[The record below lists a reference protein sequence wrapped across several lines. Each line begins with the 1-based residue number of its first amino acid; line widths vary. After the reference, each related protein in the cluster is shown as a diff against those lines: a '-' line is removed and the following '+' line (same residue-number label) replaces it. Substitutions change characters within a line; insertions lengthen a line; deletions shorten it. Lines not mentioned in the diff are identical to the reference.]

1 MAHNV
6 RIALGVAMSS
16 KRPVEIGR
24 EARLFL
30 LFLSE
35 ISLVMGA
42 LFFAYP
48 NLVIDL
54 WPWPVKALAV
64 RFIGA
69 IFLAIAFGCWSALIA
84 KIWQRAKI
92 LVLVGGTFFG
102 ITSIVLVVLAAQA
115 GGYVISIWT
124 GYFAAASLGNFYL
137 LYRYGWSRKPQDR
150 LSARAPWKTARWFF
164 RIQTVV
170 VGVFGIMMLLLPGL
184 AQAQFWPWLVKT
196 PTLQMFAGLF
206 LATCLAT
213 GWASLQTDIG
223 RIRVLLPLDMIF
235 PSLALLAVGIHWDVI
250 SGQSPSA
257 LVTGV
262 WVFIYALVAVGSSY
276 LYFSSRRIE
285 VM

>member
-1 MAHNV
+1 
-6 RIALGVAMSS
+6 MSS
-16 KRPVEIGR
+16 KHPVELGR

-35 ISLVMGA
+35 VNLGMGA
-42 LFFAYP
+42 LFFVYP
-48 NLVIDL
+48 SLVISL
-54 WPWPVKALAV
+54 WPWPVKVLAV

-69 IFLAIAFGCWSALIA
+69 IFLAIAFGCWSALRA

-102 ITSIVLVVLAAQA
+102 ITSIVSIVFAASQG
-115 GGYVISIWT
+115 GGYVISTWI
-124 GYFAAASLGNFYL
+124 GYFLVASLGNFYF
-137 LYRYGWSRKPQDR
+137 LYRYGWRRRPQDR
-150 LSARAPWKTARWFF
+150 LGEGPPWRIARWFF

-170 VGVFGIMMLLLPGL
+170 VGVFGIMMLLLPSI
-184 AQAQFWPWLVKT
+184 AQAQFWPWQVAT
-196 PTLQMFAGLF
+196 STLQMFAGLF

-223 RIRVLLPLDMIF
+223 RIRVLLPLDVIF

-250 SGQSPSA
+250 SIQSPSA

-262 WVFIYALVAVGSSY
+262 WVFIYAFVAIGSVY
-276 LYFSSRRIE
+276 LYFSSRKTRL
-285 VM
+285 M

>member
-1 MAHNV
+1 
-6 RIALGVAMSS
+6 MSS
-16 KRPVEIGR
+16 KHPVELGKG
-24 EARLFL
+24 ARLFL

-35 ISLVMGA
+35 INLVMGA

-69 IFLAIAFGCWSALIA
+69 IFLAIAFGCWSALRA

-102 ITSIVLVVLAAQA
+102 ITSIVSIVHGTSL
-115 GGYVISIWT
+115 GGVFIISAWT
-124 GYFAAASLGNFYL
+124 GYFLLASLGNLYL
-137 LYRYGWSRKPQDR
+137 LYRYRWPRKPQDR
-150 LSARAPWKTARWFF
+150 LGAGRPWKTARWFF

-170 VGVFGIMMLLLPGL
+170 VGVFGMMMLLLPSI
-184 AQAQFWPWLVKT
+184 AQVQFWPWLVAT
-196 PTLQMFAGLF
+196 PTLQLFAGLF

-235 PSLALLAVGIHWDVI
+235 PSLALLAVGVHGDVI
-250 SGQSPSA
+250 SSQSPSV

-262 WVFIYALVAVGSSY
+262 WVFIYAFVAIGSAY

-285 VM
+285 VMSFGGFSYGKK

>member
-1 MAHNV
+1 
-6 RIALGVAMSS
+6 MSL
-16 KRPVEIGR
+16 KRPVELGR

-35 ISLVMGA
+35 INLVMGA
-42 LFFAYP
+42 LFFVYP
-48 NLVIDL
+48 NLVFGL

-69 IFLAIAFGCWSALIA
+69 IFLAIAFGCWSALRA

-102 ITSIVLVVLAAQA
+102 IASIVSIVLAVSQG
-115 GGYVISIWT
+115 GGYVISTWT
-124 GYFAAASLGNFYL
+124 GYFLVASLGNFYL
-137 LYRYGWSRKPQDR
+137 LSRYGWPRKPQDR
-150 LSARAPWKTARWFF
+150 LSAGQPWRTARWFF

-170 VGVFGIMMLLLPGL
+170 VGVFGIMMLLLPDI
-184 AQAQFWPWLVKT
+184 AQHQFWPWHVAT

-223 RIRVLLPLDMIF
+223 RIRVLLPLDVIF
-235 PSLALLAVGIHWDVI
+235 PSLALLAVWIHWDVI
-250 SGQSPSA
+250 SRESPSVP
-257 LVTGV
+257 VTSV
-262 WVFIYALVAVGSSY
+262 WVFIYAFVAVGSAY
-276 LYFSSRRIE
+276 LYFSSRKIV

>member
-1 MAHNV
+1 
-6 RIALGVAMSS
+6 MSS
-16 KRPVEIGR
+16 KRPVELGR

-30 LFLSE
+30 LFVSE
-35 ISLVMGA
+35 INLVMGA
-42 LFFAYP
+42 LFFVYP
-48 NLVIDL
+48 SLVISL
-54 WPWPVKALAV
+54 WPWSVKALAV
-64 RFIGA
+64 RFIAA
-69 IFLAIAFGCWSALIA
+69 IFLAIAFGCWSALRA

-102 ITSIVLVVLAAQA
+102 ITAIVSIVLAASQG
-115 GGYVISIWT
+115 GGYVISAWT
-124 GYFAAASLGNFYL
+124 GYFLVASLGNFYL
-137 LYRYGWSRKPQDR
+137 LYLYGWPRKLQDR
-150 LSARAPWKTARWFF
+150 LGGGEPWRTARWFF

-170 VGVFGIMMLLLPGL
+170 VGIFGIMMLLLPDV
-184 AQAQFWPWLVKT
+184 AQHQFWPWSVLT

-223 RIRVLLPLDMIF
+223 RIRVLLPLDVIF

-250 SGQSPSA
+250 SSQSPSA

-262 WVFIYALVAVGSSY
+262 WVFIYAFVAVGSAY
-276 LYFSSRRIE
+276 LYFGSRKIT

>member
-1 MAHNV
+1 
-6 RIALGVAMSS
+6 MSS
-16 KRPVEIGR
+16 KRPVQLGR

-35 ISLVMGA
+35 INLVMGA

-48 NLVIDL
+48 NLVISL

-69 IFLAIAFGCWSALIA
+69 IFLAIAFGCWSALRA

-92 LVLVGGTFFG
+92 LLLVGGTFFG
-102 ITSIVLVVLAAQA
+102 ITSIVSILLAASQG
-115 GGYVISIWT
+115 GGYVISTWI
-124 GYFAAASLGNFYL
+124 GYFLVASLGNFYL

-150 LSARAPWKTARWFF
+150 LGQGRPWRTARWFF
-164 RIQTVV
+164 RIQTAV
-170 VGVFGIMMLLLPGL
+170 VGVFGIMMLFLSNI
-184 AQAQFWPWLVKT
+184 AQTQFWPWLVKT
-196 PTLQMFAGLF
+196 PTLQMFAALF

-223 RIRVLLPLDMIF
+223 RIRVLLPLDVIF

-250 SGQSPSA
+250 SSESPSA
-257 LVTGV
+257 PVTAV
-262 WVFIYALVAVGSSY
+262 WVFIYAFVAVGSVY
-276 LYFSSRRIE
+276 LYFSSRKKM

>member
-1 MAHNV
+1 
-6 RIALGVAMSS
+6 MSS
-16 KRPVEIGR
+16 KRPVELGR

-35 ISLVMGA
+35 INLVIGA
-42 LFFAYP
+42 LFFVYP
-48 NLVIDL
+48 NRVIDL

-69 IFLAIAFGCWSALIA
+69 IFLAIAFGCWSALRA

-102 ITSIVLVVLAAQA
+102 IASIVSIVLAASQG
-115 GGYVISIWT
+115 GGYIISTWT
-124 GYFAAASLGNFYL
+124 GYFLVASLGNFYL
-137 LYRYGWSRKPQDR
+137 LNRYGWPRKPQDMLGTDHR
-150 LSARAPWKTARWFF
+150 WKTASWFF

-170 VGVFGIMMLLLPGL
+170 VGVFGIMMLSLPGV
-184 AQAQFWPWLVKT
+184 AQAQFWPWLVAT

-213 GWASLQTDIG
+213 GWASLQRDAG

-235 PSLALLAVGIHWDVI
+235 PSFALVAVGIHWDVI
-250 SGQSPSA
+250 SSQSPSA

-262 WVFIYALVAVGSSY
+262 WIFIYAFVAVGSAY
-276 LYFSSRRIE
+276 LYLYSRKTT

>member
-1 MAHNV
+1 
-6 RIALGVAMSS
+6 MSS
-16 KRPVEIGR
+16 KRPVELAR
-24 EARLFL
+24 QARLFL

-35 ISLVMGA
+35 INLVMGA
-42 LFFAYP
+42 LFFVYP

-69 IFLAIAFGCWSALIA
+69 IFLAIAFGCWSALRA

-92 LVLVGGTFFG
+92 LVLVGGAFFG
-102 ITSIVLVVLAAQA
+102 ITSIVSIVLAASQS
-115 GGYVISIWT
+115 GGYVISTWA
-124 GYFAAASLGNFYL
+124 GYFLVASLGNFYL
-137 LYRYGWSRKPQDR
+137 LYRYGWTRKPQDGLDTGQPR
-150 LSARAPWKTARWFF
+150 KTARWFF

-170 VGVFGIMMLLLPGL
+170 VGVFGVMMLLLPDV
-184 AQAQFWPWLVKT
+184 AQHQFWPWLVAT

-250 SGQSPSA
+250 SSQSPSA

-262 WVFIYALVAVGSSY
+262 WVFIYTFVAVGSAY
-276 LYFSSRRIE
+276 LYFSSRKIV

>member
-1 MAHNV
+1 
-6 RIALGVAMSS
+6 MSS
-16 KRPVEIGR
+16 KRPVELGR
-24 EARLFL
+24 AARLFL

-35 ISLVMGA
+35 INLVMGA

-48 NLVIDL
+48 TLVTGL

-69 IFLAIAFGCWSALIA
+69 IFLAIAFGCWSALRS

-102 ITSIVLVVLAAQA
+102 ITSIVSIVLAASQG
-115 GGYVISIWT
+115 GGYVISTWI
-124 GYFAAASLGNFYL
+124 GYFLVASLGNFYL

-150 LSARAPWKTARWFF
+150 LGGGQPSKTACWFF

-170 VGVFGIMMLLLPGL
+170 VGVFGVMMLLLPDI
-184 AQAQFWPWLVKT
+184 AQREFWPWLVAT

-223 RIRVLLPLDMIF
+223 RIRVLLPLDIIF

-257 LVTGV
+257 PVTTV
-262 WVFIYALVAVGSSY
+262 WIFIYAFVAVGSAY
-276 LYFSSRRIE
+276 LYFSPRKKVVI
-285 VM
+285 

>member
-1 MAHNV
+1 
-6 RIALGVAMSS
+6 MSS
-16 KRPVEIGR
+16 KRPVELGR

-35 ISLVMGA
+35 INLVMGA
-42 LFFAYP
+42 LFFVYP
-48 NLVIDL
+48 NLVIGA

-69 IFLAIAFGCWSALIA
+69 IFLAIAFGCWSAL
-84 KIWQRAKI
+84 RAKI
-92 LVLVGGTFFG
+92 LLLVGGTFFG
-102 ITSIVLVVLAAQA
+102 ITSIVSIVLAGSQS
-115 GGYVISIWT
+115 GGYVISTWI
-124 GYFAAASLGNFYL
+124 GYFLVASLGNFYL
-137 LYRYGWSRKPQDR
+137 MYRYGWSRKPQDM
-150 LSARAPWKTARWFF
+150 LGGGQPWKMACWFF

-170 VGVFGIMMLLLPGL
+170 VGVFGIMMLLLPDI
-184 AQAQFWPWLVKT
+184 AQREFWPWLVAT

-223 RIRVLLPLDMIF
+223 RIRVLLPLDIIF

-250 SGQSPSA
+250 SSQSPSA
-257 LVTGV
+257 PVTAV
-262 WVFIYALVAVGSSY
+262 WVFIYAFVAAGSAY
-276 LYFSSRRIE
+276 LYFSPGKKV

>member
-1 MAHNV
+1 
-6 RIALGVAMSS
+6 MSS
-16 KRPVEIGR
+16 KRPVELGR

-35 ISLVMGA
+35 INLVTGA
-42 LFFAYP
+42 MFFVYP

-54 WPWPVKALAV
+54 WPWPVKALAI

-69 IFLAIAFGCWSALIA
+69 IFLAITFGCWSALRA

-92 LVLVGGTFFG
+92 LALVGGTFFG
-102 ITSIVLVVLAAQA
+102 IASIVSTVLAASQG
-115 GGYVISIWT
+115 GGYGISAWT
-124 GYFAAASLGNFYL
+124 GYFLAASLGNFYL
-137 LYRYGWSRKPQDR
+137 LYRYRWPRRPQDR
-150 LSARAPWKTARWFF
+150 LGGGPPWTVARWFF
-164 RIQTVV
+164 RIQTIV
-170 VGVFGIMMLLLPGL
+170 VGVFGSMMLLLPDV
-184 AQAQFWPWLVKT
+184 AQHQFWPWLVAT

-213 GWASLQTDIG
+213 GWASVQTDIG
-223 RIRVLLPLDMIF
+223 RIRVLLPLDVIF

-250 SGQSPSA
+250 SSQSPSA

-262 WVFIYALVAVGSSY
+262 WVFIYAFVAVGSAY
-276 LYFSSRRIE
+276 LYFGSRKIT

>member
-1 MAHNV
+1 
-6 RIALGVAMSS
+6 MSS
-16 KRPVEIGR
+16 KRPVELAR
-24 EARLFL
+24 QARLFL

-35 ISLVMGA
+35 INLVMGA
-42 LFFAYP
+42 LFFVYP

-69 IFLAIAFGCWSALIA
+69 IFLAIAFGCWSALRA

-92 LVLVGGTFFG
+92 LVLVGGAFFG
-102 ITSIVLVVLAAQA
+102 ITSIVSIVLAASQS
-115 GGYVISIWT
+115 GGYVISTWA
-124 GYFAAASLGNFYL
+124 GYFLVASLGNFYL
-137 LYRYGWSRKPQDR
+137 LYRYGWTRKPQDGLDTGQPR
-150 LSARAPWKTARWFF
+150 KTARWFF

-170 VGVFGIMMLLLPGL
+170 VGVFGVMMLLLPDV
-184 AQAQFWPWLVKT
+184 AQHQFWPWLVAT

-250 SGQSPSA
+250 SSQSPSA
-257 LVTGV
+257 LVTSV
-262 WVFIYALVAVGSSY
+262 WVFIYTFVAVGSAY
-276 LYFSSRRIE
+276 LYFSSRKIV

>member
-1 MAHNV
+1 
-6 RIALGVAMSS
+6 MSS
-16 KRPVEIGR
+16 KRPVELGR

-35 ISLVMGA
+35 INLVMGA
-42 LFFAYP
+42 LFFVYP
-48 NLVIDL
+48 NLVISL

-69 IFLAIAFGCWSALIA
+69 IFLAIAFGCWSALRA

-102 ITSIVLVVLAAQA
+102 IASIVSIVLAVSQG
-115 GGYVISIWT
+115 GGYVISTWT
-124 GYFAAASLGNFYL
+124 GYFLVASLGNFYL
-137 LYRYGWSRKPQDR
+137 LSRYGWPRKPQDR
-150 LSARAPWKTARWFF
+150 LSAGQPWRTARWFF

-170 VGVFGIMMLLLPGL
+170 VGVFGIMMLLLPDI
-184 AQAQFWPWLVKT
+184 AQHQFWPWHVAT

-223 RIRVLLPLDMIF
+223 RIRVLLPLDVIF
-235 PSLALLAVGIHWDVI
+235 PSLALLAVWIHWDVI
-250 SGQSPSA
+250 SRESPSV
-257 LVTGV
+257 LVTSV
-262 WVFIYALVAVGSSY
+262 WVFIYAFVAIGSAY
-276 LYFSSRRIE
+276 LYFSSRKI
-285 VM
+285 VAM

>member
-1 MAHNV
+1 
-6 RIALGVAMSS
+6 MSS
-16 KRPVEIGR
+16 KRPVELGR
-24 EARLFL
+24 VTRLFL

-35 ISLVMGA
+35 INLVMGA

-48 NLVIDL
+48 NLVIGL

-69 IFLAIAFGCWSALIA
+69 IFLAIAFGCWSALRA

-102 ITSIVLVVLAAQA
+102 ITSIVSTVLAASQG
-115 GGYVISIWT
+115 GGYVISTWI
-124 GYFAAASLGNFYL
+124 GYFLVASLGNFYI
-137 LYRYGWSRKPQDR
+137 LYRYGWSRKAQDR
-150 LSARAPWKTARWFF
+150 LGGGQAWKTACWFF

-170 VGVFGIMMLLLPGL
+170 VGVFGIMMLLLPNI
-184 AQAQFWPWLVKT
+184 AQAQFWPWLVAT

-223 RIRVLLPLDMIF
+223 RIRVLLPLDIIF
-235 PSLALLAVGIHWDVI
+235 PSLALLAVGIYWDVI
-250 SGQSPSA
+250 SSQSPSS
-257 LVTGV
+257 LVTAV
-262 WVFIYALVAVGSSY
+262 WVFIYAFVAAGSAY
-276 LYFSSRRIE
+276 LYFYTRKKV

>member
-1 MAHNV
+1 
-6 RIALGVAMSS
+6 MSS
-16 KRPVEIGR
+16 KRPIELGR
-24 EARLFL
+24 ESRLFL

-35 ISLVMGA
+35 INLVTGA

-48 NLVIDL
+48 NLVIDF
-54 WPWPVKALAV
+54 WPWPVKALAI

-69 IFLAIAFGCWSALIA
+69 IFLAIAFGCWSALRA

-92 LVLVGGTFFG
+92 LMLVGGTFFG
-102 ITSIVLVVLAAQA
+102 ITSIVSIALAASQ
-115 GGYVISIWT
+115 GGGFVISTWT
-124 GYFAAASLGNFYL
+124 GYFLAASLGNFYL
-137 LYRYGWSRKPQDR
+137 MYHYGWPRKPQDR
-150 LSARAPWKTARWFF
+150 LGRSQPWKTANWFF

-170 VGVFGIMMLLLPGL
+170 VGVFGIMMLLLPNI
-184 AQAQFWPWLVKT
+184 AQAQFWPWLVAT
-196 PTLQMFAGLF
+196 STLQMFAGLF

-250 SGQSPSA
+250 SSQSPSA

-262 WVFIYALVAVGSSY
+262 WVFIYAFVAAGSTY
-276 LYFSSRRIE
+276 LYFSSRKK
-285 VM
+285 VMT